1 MRIVVSQHGDTIE
14 SLVWREL
21 RAAGNSITDTMQL
34 NPGLAERYPLAMPAG
49 VTVIL
54 PDATQTVPVIKT
66 ITLWS

>member
-1 MRIVVSQHGDTIE
+1 MSTAIAKRGDTIE

-34 NPGLAERYPLAMPAG
+34 NPGLAERYPLTMPAG